1 MFGSHLMKSWSKDQ
15 NDAPARS
22 SGEAELYAANKGTSE
37 GMGLV
42 SLAEDWGVSLD
53 LSLELD
59 ASATKGILERQGLG
73 RVRLMDVQVL
83 WTQSGFRHDRAQLR
97 KISDLS
103 NTTDTGT
110 KPLPWER

>member
-1 MFGSHLMKSWSKDQ
+1 MIGSHLMKSWSEDQ

-53 LSLELD
+53 
-59 ASATKGILERQGLG
+59 
-73 RVRLMDVQVL
+73 
-83 WTQSGFRHDRAQLR
+83 
-97 KISDLS
+97 
-103 NTTDTGT
+103 
-110 KPLPWER
+110 P